1 MQRRWM
7 AIFALLCIC
16 IPALTPV
23 ITNASGEDEIYEPGY
38 VRWEGNQFHRIYLSG
53 AESELN
59 LTRDYQ
65 GSAMGST
72 QLQAGQSVSI
82 GPLSMPPLEMGFSG
96 SLRFQHSS
104 QHTFKQVL
112 VSRLLN
118 VEHSSLSQSKH
129 KFRLEIT
136 VTLAALQKTYT
147 GPQVMHIIC
156 QPKLK
161 LRTSVQCRMML
172 SLTL

>member
-7 AIFALLCIC
+7 AIFALLWIC

-53 AESELN
+53 AENEVN

-96 SLRFQHSS
+96 SFEIS
-104 QHTFKQVL
+104 TFIAAYVQAG
-112 VSRLLN
+112 N
-118 VEHSSLSQSKH
+118 VFTIDQ
-129 KFRLEIT
+129 
-136 VTLAALQKTYT
+136 
-147 GPQVMHIIC
+147 
-156 QPKLK
+156 
-161 LRTSVQCRMML
+161 
-172 SLTL
+172 

>member
-7 AIFALLCIC
+7 AIFALLCIS

-53 AESELN
+53 AENEVN

-72 QLQAGQSVSI
+72 QLQAGQGVSI

-96 SLRFQHSS
+96 SFEIS
-104 QHTFKQVL
+104 TFIAAYVQAGTG
-112 VSRLLN
+112 
-118 VEHSSLSQSKH
+118 
-129 KFRLEIT
+129 FP
-136 VTLAALQKTYT
+136 LA
-147 GPQVMHIIC
+147 
-156 QPKLK
+156 
-161 LRTSVQCRMML
+161 QCRTQFPVTIETQVQIGNY
-172 SLTL
+172 SYFGSV